1 MIVVRKSKL
10 QELERQRKR
19 TNINML
25 LSGVLIGAAIG
36 AIVALLLAPK
46 EGAETRNQI
55 VSTAKDLSGKCKS
68 IFGNCC
74 CCEDFE
80 DDLEYPDEEQ

>member
-36 AIVALLLAPK
+36 SIVALLFAPK
-46 EGAETRNQI
+46 DGAETRDLI
-55 VSTAKDLSGKCKS
+55 SSSAKDFSGKCKS
-68 IFGNCC
+68 MFGSCC

-80 DDLEYPDEEQ
+80 DDLEYDEE